1 MSCRP
6 VLITKGAEEWSGNGA
21 WGPAGRLELGALL
34 DTYADSMVR
43 RPRLQSMLCPAA
55 SARRLRY
62 ARRDPTKFT
71 ASAQGCAVNACV
83 TSQPSYPAIPRKPLA
98 PKPGIA
104 RILTVLCSV
113 IRVSAVCSARP
124 IARDHRFMYAHSK
137 LIGIDAMDKP
147 MYFFS
152 DTSSSLERNLP
163 MSLFAEILTTHV
175 PLTRL

>member
-62 ARRDPTKFT
+62 ARRDPTKLT

-113 IRVSAVCSARP
+113 IRVSVCSARP